1 MIRALTDDQLID
13 SLRALV
19 AKSNRTEAEILRL
32 IQEVEARRLYLDRA
46 HATLF
51 SFCTSELGYSEDA
64 AYNRIEVARA
74 GVRFPAMLD
83 ALAEGRVHLTGLR
96 LIAPHLTHENHAEV
110 LARAAKKSKREIA
123 ELIASLAPK
132 PAVEDS
138 IRKLPVAHP
147 AAAAPVSAPSPVPA
161 IPAPPALVTPP
172 PSQLPPERRPVV
184 APPPSPLPPERR
196 PVVAPLAEDAFRVQF
211 TVSRAV
217 KDKLREAQDLLAHQ
231 LPGGDL
237 AKVVEKALDL
247 LIAREKKRQFGAGVR
262 PKKPVTSRSP
272 RPASPPPA
280 SPPPASPRPAS
291 PRPASRHVPAA
302 VRREVFERDGH
313 RCTFVDERGHRCEA
327 TGGLELDHLDGF
339 ARVGVHDAQRISVRC
354 GPHNQHAAD
363 KMYGRAFM
371 QRARSRS
378 ELSSRDETS

>member
-1 MIRALTDDQLID
+1 MIRSLTDDQLID
-13 SLRALV
+13 SLRTLV

-51 SFCTSELGYSEDA
+51 SFCTSELGYSGDA

-96 LIAPHLTHENHAEV
+96 LLAPHLTHENHAEV

-184 APPPSPLPPERR
+184 TPPPSPLPPERR

-247 LIAREKKRQFGAGVR
+247 LIASEKKRQFGAGVR

-272 RPASPPPA
+272 RPASP
-280 SPPPASPRPAS
+280 RL
-291 PRPASRHVPAA
+291 ASRHVPAA

-339 ARVGVHDAQRISVRC
+339 ARVGVHEAQRISVRC

-378 ELSSRDETS
+378 ALSSRDETS